1 MQGIAQ
7 QVLANPGKYSIQQ
20 LQQGVQ
26 SGVIP
31 AYIAVPLIQEKVQQQ
46 KQSQMMQAMQQ
57 PPAQERP
64 PVAQQVMSEARGLE
78 ALPTNL
84 PTQYAG
90 GGIVAFDEG
99 GQVPRYQVGGTA
111 GSLYDLRRDPLLRQI
126 REGVPVDAQTLADRA
141 AMADTIDKITAAGK
155 DILTLPGR
163 GILGALETGVTRPLR
178 AAGVPIPYLPK
189 SVYGGDSS
197 SMTPYMDAL
206 RRQQG
211 QEVQPTSSAQPTDL
225 GPVPGTSESTGI
237 LGGVS
242 TGTAP
247 AARPDTGGGLRL
259 PGAGGVATGA
269 PKLKLPEGPSY
280 EKMAKDYFGGY
291 EAEAKKRD
299 EAAQQKIEAARAK
312 VTGTPFEGL
321 EASLKKEEA
330 EAKTEKD
337 QAGYMAVFEAG
348 LAMLSGTSPFAL
360 ANIGAGGKQGLASYK
375 DAMKDMRKAEKER
388 QKQFAYIEQARRA
401 EKIGDRDTEI
411 ASIEKARDRADSQA
425 RYVGEGI
432 YKATGMDKATAI
444 DIATKQFGSDSDI
457 FKTHVAG
464 GYTLGAAA
472 LRQREGINPYQM
484 ARLRQEAEKQV
495 DPNAIRAQVAQEL
508 KLSKAPKPGADATF
522 EKRVQAAYN
531 AAIEERV
538 GRNLGYGLAGAGG
551 GGGGMQLPQ
560 GYRVLGTE

>member
-1 MQGIAQ
+1 
-7 QVLANPGKYSIQQ
+7 
-20 LQQGVQ
+20 
-26 SGVIP
+26 
-31 AYIAVPLIQEKVQQQ
+31 
-46 KQSQMMQAMQQ
+46 
-57 PPAQERP
+57 
-64 PVAQQVMSEARGLE
+64 
-78 ALPTNL
+78 
-84 PTQYAG
+84 
-90 GGIVAFDEG
+90 
-99 GQVPRYQVGGTA
+99 
-111 GSLYDLRRDPLLRQI
+111 
-126 REGVPVDAQTLADRA
+126 
-141 AMADTIDKITAAGK
+141 
-155 DILTLPGR
+155 
-163 GILGALETGVTRPLR
+163 
-178 AAGVPIPYLPK
+178 
-189 SVYGGDSS
+189 
-197 SMTPYMDAL
+197 
-206 RRQQG
+206 
-211 QEVQPTSSAQPTDL
+211 
-225 GPVPGTSESTGI
+225 
-237 LGGVS
+237 
-242 TGTAP
+242 
-247 AARPDTGGGLRL
+247 
-259 PGAGGVATGA
+259 
-269 PKLKLPEGPSY
+269 
-280 EKMAKDYFGGY
+280 
-291 EAEAKKRD
+291 
-299 EAAQQKIEAARAK
+299 
-312 VTGTPFEGL
+312 
-321 EASLKKEEA
+321 
-330 EAKTEKD
+330 
-337 QAGYMAVFEAG
+337 MAVFEAG